1 VADLGK
7 FDWSKLDWFA
17 NCRNAVSFLAAMAAG
32 FSLSPLTA
40 EQFLL
45 VFVIAFAA
53 SRLIVA
59 VVEAAWSGVRK
70 KRSAGG

>member
-1 VADLGK
+1 MADPAK

-17 NCRNAVSFLAAMAAG
+17 NWRNAVSFLAAMATG
-32 FSLSPLTA
+32 FSLSPLTP

-53 SRLIVA
+53 SRLVIVIA
-59 VVEAAWSGVRK
+59 EALWSGIRRR
-70 KRSAGG
+70 RSVDG